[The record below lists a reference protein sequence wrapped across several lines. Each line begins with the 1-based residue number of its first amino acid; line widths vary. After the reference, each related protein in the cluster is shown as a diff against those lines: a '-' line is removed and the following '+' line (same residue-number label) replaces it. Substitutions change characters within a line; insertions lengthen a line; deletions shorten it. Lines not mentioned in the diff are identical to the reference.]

1 MRSGTSEEQLLEQQQ
16 ELELI
21 RLARLRELEK
31 NKLKFS
37 ERKFKGKNIRDHT
50 IFYTT
55 ATLVFFSVSAGA
67 SILFLVPLYVDPA
80 VATLFSE
87 FIERPTLCVTTR
99 REDLT
104 GLLNCSWSSCREGC
118 TSDVFKCSH
127 IYVQFV
133 ELIDDF
139 VNFTYPYNATAAELA
154 NFTTEIEK
162 SPNESVLQ
170 VNIKGCGYPPKI
182 QCKNFTE
189 KYGYEGAIYPCFYSQ
204 KNKTVVMATYNRD
217 DQLTTIIHFFIV
229 PFIVSII
236 ASIGLCVMHCNCS
249 CKKERPKYRRP
260 RVENL
265 SDSSISTR
273 VDLLTPVNKP
283 PL

>member
-1 MRSGTSEEQLLEQQQ
+1 M
-16 ELELI
+16 
-21 RLARLRELEK
+21 
-31 NKLKFS
+31 
-37 ERKFKGKNIRDHT
+37 
-50 IFYTT
+50 
-55 ATLVFFSVSAGA
+55 
-67 SILFLVPLYVDPA
+67 
-80 VATLFSE
+80 
-87 FIERPTLCVTTR
+87 
-99 REDLT
+99 
-104 GLLNCSWSSCREGC
+104 
-118 TSDVFKCSH
+118 
-127 IYVQFV
+127 QFV

-204 KNKTVVMATYNRD
+204 KNKTVVMTSYNRD
-217 DQLTTIIHFFIV
+217 DQVTTIIHFFIV

-236 ASIGLCVMHCNCS
+236 ASIGLCVMHCNCK

-265 SDSSISTR
+265 RWVIFH
-273 VDLLTPVNKP
+273 VDILCFFLSCWLHDIFHRTFCVICQTS
-283 PL
+283 LCFFFF

>member
-1 MRSGTSEEQLLEQQQ
+1 M
-16 ELELI
+16 
-21 RLARLRELEK
+21 
-31 NKLKFS
+31 
-37 ERKFKGKNIRDHT
+37 
-50 IFYTT
+50 
-55 ATLVFFSVSAGA
+55 
-67 SILFLVPLYVDPA
+67 FLVPLYVDPA

-104 GLLNCSWSSCREGC
+104 GLLNCSWSSCREGKISLELLNWLQIYKFNGLLPPFVGC

-204 KNKTVVMATYNRD
+204 KNKTVVMTSYNRD
-217 DQLTTIIHFFIV
+217 DQVTTIIHFFIV

-236 ASIGLCVMHCNCS
+236 ASVGLCVMHCNCS

-265 SDSSISTR
+265 RWVFFCSF
-273 VDLLTPVNKP
+273 
-283 PL
+283 

>member
-1 MRSGTSEEQLLEQQQ
+1 MY
-16 ELELI
+16 I
-21 RLARLRELEK
+21 
-31 NKLKFS
+31 
-37 ERKFKGKNIRDHT
+37 
-50 IFYTT
+50 
-55 ATLVFFSVSAGA
+55 
-67 SILFLVPLYVDPA
+67 
-80 VATLFSE
+80 
-87 FIERPTLCVTTR
+87 
-99 REDLT
+99 
-104 GLLNCSWSSCREGC
+104 GC

-204 KNKTVVMATYNRD
+204 KNKTVVMTSYNRD
-217 DQLTTIIHFFIV
+217 DQVTTIIHFFIV

-236 ASIGLCVMHCNCS
+236 ASIGLCVMHCNCK

-265 SDSSISTR
+265 RWVIFH
-273 VDLLTPVNKP
+273 VDILCFFSFILSFFYLVDYMTFFIVLFVSFAKLLCFFF
-283 PL
+283 